1 MNIEQIRQLLRDNP
15 RTQDGYCEAVR
26 DAAAGYARQRRDQGA
41 TWREIEAEVGISN
54 TSMRKWS
61 TVLQPARFEQVVV
74 VDDEPA
80 PMGHDLVITSPS
92 GFTLTGCNLKQ
103 AAFVLRSLR

>member
-26 DAAAGYARQRRDQGA
+26 DAAARYAQLRRDQGA

-61 TVLQPARFEQVVV
+61 TELQPARFHQVVV
-74 VDDEPA
+74 VDEPT
-80 PMGHDLVITSPS
+80 PVVHDLVITTPS
-92 GFTLTGCNLKQ
+92 GFTLTGCTLEQ
-103 AAFVLRSLR
+103 AALVLRSLQ